1 MRRVKVS
8 LPDITLEYLLETC
21 TCPAIMGRWNL
32 KLISADLERAK
43 RMPPAKRAVYPETI
57 NYMLSELTAVLLDVE
72 QAEEPCRQP

>member
-1 MRRVKVS
+1 M
-8 LPDITLEYLLETC
+8 
-21 TCPAIMGRWNL
+21 NL

-43 RMPPAKRAVYPETI
+43 RMPPAKRAVCPETI